1 MDIRLISSL
10 APEDEYRIAEA
21 VCAVVGA
28 LLDQFSVVY
37 TIRIETSDGHL
48 LHRCTTPSPVQ
59 PVADAA
65 LN

>member
-10 APEDEYRIAEA
+10 TPEDECRIAET

-28 LLDQFSVVY
+28 LLDQFSVIY
-37 TIRIETSDGHL
+37 TLRIETSDGQL
-48 LHRCTTPSPVQ
+48 LHRCTAPSTVQ
-59 PVADAA
+59 PASDAA